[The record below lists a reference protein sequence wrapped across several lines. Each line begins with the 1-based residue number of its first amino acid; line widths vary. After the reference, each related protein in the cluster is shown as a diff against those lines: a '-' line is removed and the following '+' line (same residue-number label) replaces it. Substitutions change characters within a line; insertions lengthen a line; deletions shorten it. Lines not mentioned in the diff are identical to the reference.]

1 MLYSSQFC
9 IQLKSKVLAKKVTH
23 KYAVFALCYG
33 LALCFSRTSDT
44 QSKRYAPSVS
54 LKIDAKVVFYFIV
67 QKWPHFFAF
76 LQISPL
82 CMLLLMDLPETL
94 CKHHHVKPTNK
105 QKNKNVSCKAR
116 ISVAFLG
123 PLAIFFFPS
132 LFIWIF
138 STWTD
143 CIIQLQILFTD
154 IISYIYTYSISINMC
169 ILSLLLVKKAI

>member
-94 CKHHHVKPTNK
+94 CKHHHVKPTSK

-123 PLAIFFFPS
+123 LLAISPTPPHFLFGFSPHEQTVSYNYRYYS
-132 LFIWIF
+132 LISLATYTHTVYPLICVF
-138 STWTD
+138 
-143 CIIQLQILFTD
+143 CLF
-154 IISYIYTYSISINMC
+154 C
-169 ILSLLLVKKAI
+169 